1 LNVTGNAT
9 FSNVITVTGNA
20 TFSNVIT
27 VSGIATLGSSN
38 VSGLSNL
45 ASANIGALVVTT
57 SASIQSSITV
67 ANTTNLQGNVTVSND
82 YVIVVTSNTN
92 VGANTTGA
100 QTIFSFPKTSYSSA
114 KITAQVKTVDNSNT
128 QIQEIVLAHDNS
140 GNAFL
145 TVYGTISAPISANLG
160 VFTTS
165 INNANVELYFQQ
177 NTANSR
183 IKVIAHLIV

>member
-1 LNVTGNAT
+1 MNVTTSANIA
-9 FSNVITVTGNA
+9 NLTVT
-20 TFSNVIT
+20 
-27 VSGIATLGSSN
+27 
-38 VSGLSNL
+38 
-45 ASANIGALVVTT
+45 ASANI
-57 SASIQSSITV
+57 QSSVGI
-67 ANTTNLQGNVTVSND
+67 QND

-92 VGANTTGA
+92 VGANVTGA
-100 QTIFSFPKTSYSSA
+100 QTIFSFPKISYSSA

-128 QIQEIVLAHDNS
+128 QIQEIVLAHDSS

-145 TVYGTISAPISANLG
+145 TVYGTVSAPLSANLG